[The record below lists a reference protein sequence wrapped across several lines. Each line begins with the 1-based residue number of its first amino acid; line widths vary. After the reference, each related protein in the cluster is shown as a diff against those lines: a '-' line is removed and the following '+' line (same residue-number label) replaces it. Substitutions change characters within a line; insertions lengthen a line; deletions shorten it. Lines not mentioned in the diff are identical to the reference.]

1 MKYSLTPE
9 RALKLIESILG
20 PFEIRNKIDDSWEGE
35 WWKLSSGAPQRQV
48 LVWDKDGETVFTFD
62 RAYNE
67 LTISTKHFNKIISY
81 IPLAPN
87 LLEVLLI
94 ALFGNLSDRKFH
106 VERLDK
112 SDLRRHDKEDL
123 EDDGE
128 EEN

>member
-20 PFEIRNKIDDSWEGE
+20 PFDIRNRIDDSWEGK
-35 WWKLSSGAPQRQV
+35 WWKLNGDVPERKII
-48 LVWDKDGETVFTFD
+48 VWDKDGEAVFTYD

-67 LTISTKHFNKIISY
+67 LIISTKHFNKIISY

-94 ALFGNLSDRKFH
+94 VLFKNLFDRKFP
-106 VERLDK
+106 VEHIQNF
-112 SDLRRHDKEDL
+112 DLSRHDKED
-123 EDDGE
+123 
-128 EEN
+128 

>member
-1 MKYSLTPE
+1 MKYKITPE
-9 RALKLIESILG
+9 RALKLIESILA
-20 PFEIRNKIDDSWEGE
+20 PFDIRNRIDDSWEGK
-35 WWKLSSGAPQRQV
+35 WWKLTNDSPQR
-48 LVWDKDGETVFTFD
+48 LIIVWDKDGETVFTFD
-62 RAYNE
+62 RAYDE

-81 IPLAPN
+81 LPLDQK

-123 EDDGE
+123 EDD
-128 EEN
+128 EN

>member
-1 MKYSLTPE
+1 MKYTITPE
-9 RALKLIESILG
+9 RALKLIESILA
-20 PFEIRNKIDDSWEGE
+20 PFEIRNRIDDSWEGN
-35 WWKLSSGAPQRQV
+35 WWKFSDDSPQRQII
-48 LVWDKDGETVFTFD
+48 VWDKDGEAVFTYD

-94 ALFGNLSDRKFH
+94 VLFGNLSDRKFH

-123 EDDGE
+123 EDDE
-128 EEN
+128 D

>member
-20 PFEIRNKIDDSWEGE
+20 PFDIRNRIDDSWEGK
-35 WWKLSSGAPQRQV
+35 WWKLSNDSPQR
-48 LVWDKDGETVFTFD
+48 LIIVWDKDGEALFTYD

-81 IPLAPN
+81 IPLDQK

-123 EDDGE
+123 EDDE
-128 EEN
+128 DEN